1 MPQVR
6 DALFWRQRAYRSG
19 AGVVAEGRDM
29 GSVVFP
35 DAELKIVLTASVEA
49 RAERRYKQLIGKG
62 MPASMIDLLK
72 DLHERDARD
81 SQRTVAPLKQCEDAA
96 LLDTSEL
103 TVQQA
108 VDFVVERAAGLRR

>member
-1 MPQVR
+1 
-6 DALFWRQRAYRSG
+6 
-19 AGVVAEGRDM
+19 
-29 GSVVFP
+29 
-35 DAELKIVLTASVEA
+35 
-49 RAERRYKQLIGKG
+49 
-62 MPASMIDLLK
+62 MIDLLK

-81 SQRTVAPLKQCEDAA
+81 SQRAVAPLKQCEDAA